1 MSTISSLKDIERFH
15 EKICKSLGE
24 PVMKIIIFKKEKNE
38 MINKKKQQELYENTK
53 ICINISK

>member
-24 PVMKIIIFKKEKNE
+24 PVMKIIIFKKEKTE
-38 MINKKKQQELYENTK
+38 MINKKKTG
-53 ICINISK
+53 II

>member
-53 ICINISK
+53 ICII

>member
-1 MSTISSLKDIERFH
+1 MKKFCE
-15 EKICKSLGE
+15 SLGE

-53 ICINISK
+53 ICTNINK